1 MKQVWND
8 LLKVYDNVPET
19 MAEYNAS
26 QPQRAPSVSELPP
39 MPAPVDG
46 TQLPPSVPPP
56 SNFSVG
62 MFDPLAGVAKDVMG
76 SPYAGAAASTA
87 NEVVKFGVS
96 PFVNLPL
103 AAAEMVTG
111 GGVTGSSAQAA
122 ADIKAQSSPMGG
134 PTPTGETVPPPS
146 DPNAQPTGAN
156 QRFSGAG
163 AGTPPMP
170 ATPVEV
176 KTGSSETTQGS
187 RTDWGPTD
195 ELDKANE
202 SMRKIA
208 EDARALRQSVN
219 DDPEVIKYMN
229 KQFLAGKRL
238 ESLMDPT
245 SDEFKQFSTQVAQA
259 RSKIDSANKDLIDF
273 QERAKVDPERYWK
286 ATPLLQHALNSVSML
301 MEGKKEAAFIRAGL
315 PAPTGLV
322 QARIDKAINDDIA
335 RQKDELKMGEAAKGN
350 TVNRYRDNLKM
361 LGDAR
366 TAEIKTRLDYQSMV
380 KNTLETY
387 MQKSQGKFDDLKMRE
402 LIAAQDIANAKAK
415 LEMNKAV
422 ISSTR
427 QDNTAYITPG
437 QLTPDQQ
444 KRQDEIRTRTFNVGR
459 VPLVAYN
466 ETSANALRT
475 QAAATTNAIGYL
487 DKLIEYRNSM
497 GPEGYLKWISGGTAE
512 ANNLVISLQMALKKA
527 NGLGAMDAGTQK
539 ILSEQI
545 PDVTAFGQVADKY
558 AANRKSLLTQLTAD
572 INASVPPES
581 MVSAERLN
589 KGITQFNIDSGI
601 TASLK

>member
-26 QPQRAPSVSELPP
+26 QPQSAPSASELPP
-39 MPAPVDG
+39 MPPITPVPVAAPTPGPVPVAMG
-46 TQLPPSVPPP
+46 QPAQPPAPASDMFSRAMDSAAKLAEPPGFAPILELDKPPPPP
-56 SNFSVG
+56 SAFPGQIPFVGKNGEMVNPTPTQAPAQPSGANPGFS
-62 MFDPLAGVAKDVMG
+62 G
-76 SPYAGAAASTA
+76 SRAGAAGIPPVPST
-87 NEVVKFGVS
+87 
-96 PFVNLPL
+96 P
-103 AAAEMVTG
+103 
-111 GGVTGSSAQAA
+111 
-122 ADIKAQSSPMGG
+122 I
-134 PTPTGETVPPPS
+134 
-146 DPNAQPTGAN
+146 
-156 QRFSGAG
+156 
-163 AGTPPMP
+163 
-170 ATPVEV
+170 EV

-273 QERAKVDPERYWK
+273 QEKAKVDPERYWK

-361 LGDAR
+361 LGDER

-402 LIAAQDIANAKAK
+402 LIAAQDVANAKAK
-415 LEMNKAV
+415 LEMNKAS
-422 ISSTR
+422 ISSSR
-427 QDNTAYITPG
+427 QDTYANITPG
-437 QLTPDQQ
+437 KLTPEQQ
-444 KRQDEIRTRTFNVGR
+444 DRQDKINARTFNVAGI
-459 VPLVAYN
+459 PLVAYN
-466 ETSANALRT
+466 DTSANTLRT
-475 QAAATTNAIGYL
+475 QSAATTSAIGYL

-512 ANNLVISLQMALKKA
+512 ANNLVIALQMALKKA

-539 ILSEQI
+539 ILEAQI

-558 AANRKSLLTQLTAD
+558 AANRKSLLTQFTAEV
-572 INASVPPES
+572 NASVPPES
-581 MVSAERLN
+581 AISAESLN
-589 KGITQFNIDSGI
+589 KRITQYNRDTGI